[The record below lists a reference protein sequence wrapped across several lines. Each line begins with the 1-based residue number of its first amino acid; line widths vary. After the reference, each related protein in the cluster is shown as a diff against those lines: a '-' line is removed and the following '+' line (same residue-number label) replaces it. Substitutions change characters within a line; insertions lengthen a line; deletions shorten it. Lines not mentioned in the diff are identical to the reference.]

1 MLCKDDR
8 NIVKFLS
15 IKLMAINDNFGQK
28 YRKIILNNLVVDQL
42 IWIENW

>member
-1 MLCKDDR
+1 
-8 NIVKFLS
+8 
-15 IKLMAINDNFGQK
+15 MAINDNFGKK